1 MKTLPLPAERLRAM
15 YAGGQA
21 NAAARRFARLWA
33 RVFGLGMAP
42 KRWVTLEVTG
52 RRSGRTVRFP
62 LGMADWQ
69 GHWYL
74 VPMLGGQCNWV
85 RNVRAAG
92 GQAVLRRRR
101 AVPCRLVELPE
112 DERPAILRRY
122 LHQVPGARP
131 HMPAGPHA
139 PVADFQA
146 IASQYPVFLVIP
158 VSAGLAGPR
167 SRSARGR
174 PQPKERAS

>member
-74 VPMLGGQCNWV
+74 VPMLGGQCNWSGTCGPPAARLSCGAAAPSPV
-85 RNVRAAG
+85 GSSNCRRTNDPRSCGATCIRCRERA
-92 GQAVLRRRR
+92 RI
-101 AVPCRLVELPE
+101 C
-112 DERPAILRRY
+112 RPARTRR
-122 LHQVPGARP
+122 
-131 HMPAGPHA
+131 
-139 PVADFQA
+139 
-146 IASQYPVFLVIP
+146 
-158 VSAGLAGPR
+158 
-167 SRSARGR
+167 
-174 PQPKERAS
+174 